1 MIDSFVLALAQYPVR
16 FQANLSAAVIENA
29 PTLQAALRQMVE
41 LGDIEDRVQ
50 QQMQAGQM
58 SAREKVRK
66 EDLIGKSKG
75 AVWRLALGM
84 WAVQCAFRARMQGV
98 KETQEWEVRASGL
111 YKVLGV
117 RWKKA
122 SVEVKSESLKEL
134 HSLYHIDPAPFT
146 ERELLLDQYTCRML
160 LDRSFL
166 RFLPRL
172 ATLLS
177 IYSSKHLLPSLS
189 PTMSAL

>member
-1 MIDSFVLALAQYPVR
+1 MRQQEPIANMPFGCPQELLPLVIDSMVLALAQYPVR

-66 EDLIGKSKG
+66 EDMIGKSKG
-75 AVWRLALGM
+75 AVWRLAVGM
-84 WAVQCAFRARMQGV
+84 WAVQCAFRARA
-98 KETQEWEVRASGL
+98 KENQEWEVRASGL
-111 YKVLGV
+111 YKVLGA

-122 SVEVKSESLKEL
+122 SVEV
-134 HSLYHIDPAPFT
+134 
-146 ERELLLDQYTCRML
+146 
-160 LDRSFL
+160 
-166 RFLPRL
+166 
-172 ATLLS
+172 
-177 IYSSKHLLPSLS
+177 
-189 PTMSAL
+189 

>member
-1 MIDSFVLALAQYPVR
+1 MPKMRQQEPIANMPFGCPQELLPLVIDSMVLALAQYPVR

-75 AVWRLALGM
+75 AVWRLAVGM
-84 WAVQCAFRARMQGV
+84 WAVQCAFRARA
-98 KETQEWEVRASGL
+98 KDNQEWEVRASGL
-111 YKVLGV
+111 YKVLGL
-117 RWKKA
+117 RWKKS
-122 SVEVKSESLKEL
+122 SVEVKTVSLKEL
-134 HSLYHIDPAPFT
+134 HNLYHIDPEPFT
-146 ERELLLDQYTCRML
+146 ERD
-160 LDRSFL
+160 
-166 RFLPRL
+166 
-172 ATLLS
+172 
-177 IYSSKHLLPSLS
+177 
-189 PTMSAL
+189 